1 MAEYADII
9 VDISLGKLDR
19 TFQYRIPP
27 ALTGQIRPGV
37 LVEVPFGNGSRRIR
51 GYVVEVTGRPEIEE
65 SRIKEILAVVD
76 RSVPIESQL
85 IALAAWMRENF
96 GGTMNQA
103 LKAVLPVK
111 VKLPGKKNV

>member
-51 GYVVEVTGRPEIEE
+51 GYVVEVTDGLRLKKAA
-65 SRIKEILAVVD
+65 SR
-76 RSVPIESQL
+76 RSWRL
-85 IALAAWMRENF
+85 WTAAFPSN
-96 GGTMNQA
+96 
-103 LKAVLPVK
+103 LS
-111 VKLPGKKNV
+111 